1 MTPVNYLSI
10 PPRQVMHFKFIQMV
24 DLQISVYYTN
34 YKQEGLN
41 MTLIVSAILN
51 SHVTVIYLRFTKSV
65 NF

>member
-1 MTPVNYLSI
+1 
-10 PPRQVMHFKFIQMV
+10 MHFKFIQMV

-51 SHVTVIYLRFTKSV
+51 SHVTVIYLRFIKSV
-65 NF
+65 HF